1 VGTVNKGSLK
11 LSERAKRN
19 IEWIEKH
26 LPVPE
31 GRLVGQPVKLS
42 PAQRDWMEMIYGS
55 ATRTFICS
63 LPRKNG
69 KTSFSAMI
77 VLLHLVGPE
86 AVQSGQLYSAAQS
99 RDQAS
104 ILFSLAAK
112 MVRMSPTIS
121 EYVTVKDSAKQ
132 LVCHALGTVYKALS
146 ADASTAMG
154 LSPVLVIHDEL
165 GQVRGSRFDLYEAL
179 ETASAAQARPLSIVI
194 STQAANPDDLLSVL
208 IDDALKSHDER
219 VKCVLYA
226 VPDDK
231 DPFDIEQLKLAQPN
245 WHLMNHEE
253 IIRQMEEAKR
263 MPSREA
269 SFRNLI
275 ANQRVETFSPF
286 ISGAVWKS
294 CGDKPEPIGDN
305 IVFGGLDLSSR
316 ADLTAF
322 QLIWKTNNKWN
333 VQSHFWTP
341 KNGLIDRAKRDRT
354 PYDVWVNNGFLHV
367 TPGSTVDYEYVAEQI
382 IQIVSG
388 LNVKFIAYDRWRME
402 ILRKEFT
409 RNGVELPLVECGQ
422 GYKDMSPAIDT
433 LESELL
439 NGRLRHGMH
448 PVLTMCAANAI
459 VIKDQAGNRKIDKA
473 KSTGRIDGL
482 VALAMAFHAANMVE
496 ENDGDWDGF
505 LSNPVALKH

>member
-1 VGTVNKGSLK
+1 MGTVK
-11 LSERAKRN
+11 LSARAKRN
-19 IEWIEKH
+19 IEWIETH
-26 LPVPE
+26 LRVPE

-42 PAQRDWMEMIYGS
+42 PAQQDWMEMIYGS
-55 ATRTFICS
+55 PTRTFLCS

-69 KTSFSAMI
+69 KTSWSAMI
-77 VLLHLVGPE
+77 LLLHLVGPE

-104 ILFSLAAK
+104 ILHSLAAK

-132 LVCHALGTVYKALS
+132 IVCPALGTVYKALS

-154 LSPVLVIHDEL
+154 LSPVLVVHDEL

-179 ETASAAQARPLSIVI
+179 ETASAAQERPLSIVI

-208 IDDALKSHDER
+208 IDDALRSNDPR

-226 VPDDK
+226 VPDEANV
-231 DPFDIEQLKLAQPN
+231 FDIKEIEKAQPN
-245 WHLMNHEE
+245 WHLMNHDEVK
-253 IIRQMEEAKR
+253 RQMEEAQR

-275 ANQRVETFSPF
+275 ANQRVESFSPF
-286 ISGAVWKS
+286 ISGSIWKS
-294 CGDKPEPIGDN
+294 CGQNVQQLQDEF
-305 IVFGGLDLSSR
+305 VYGGLDLSAR

-322 QLIWKTNNKWN
+322 VMIYKVDGQWN
-333 VQSHFWTP
+333 VEPHFWTP
-341 KNGLIDRAKRDRT
+341 QAGLIERAKRDRT
-354 PYDVWVNNGFLHV
+354 PYDIWVKEGYLHV
-367 TPGSTVDYEYVAEQI
+367 TPGATVDYEYIAQEI
-382 IQIVSG
+382 IQIVESR
-388 LNVKFIAYDRWRME
+388 NVQKIAYDRWRMD

-409 RNGVELPLVECGQ
+409 KIGVELPLIECGQ
-422 GYKDMSPAIDT
+422 GYRDMSPAIDT

-459 VIKDQAGNRKIDKA
+459 VIKDQSGNRKLDKA
-473 KSTGRIDGL
+473 KSTGRIDGM
-482 VALAMAFHAANMVE
+482 VALAMAFHAANLVE
-496 ENDGDWDGF
+496 QDEGDWDGF
-505 LSNPVALKH
+505 LSNPIALTH

>member
-1 VGTVNKGSLK
+1 MAR
-11 LSERAKRN
+11 LSARAKRN
-19 IEWIEKH
+19 VEWIETH
-26 LPVPE
+26 LRVPE

-55 ATRTFICS
+55 PTRTFLCS

-69 KTSFSAMI
+69 KTSWSAMI
-77 VLLHLVGPE
+77 LLLHLVGPE

-104 ILFSLAAK
+104 ILHSLAAK

-132 LVCHALGTVYKALS
+132 IVCPALGTVYKALS

-154 LSPVLVIHDEL
+154 LSPALVVHDEL
-165 GQVRGSRFDLYEAL
+165 GQVRGPRFDLYEAL
-179 ETASAAQARPLSIVI
+179 ETASAAQERPLSIVI
-194 STQAANPDDLLSVL
+194 STQSAKPDDLLSIL
-208 IDDALKSHDER
+208 LEDGQKSHDPR

-231 DPFDIEQLKLAQPN
+231 DPFDKEELRKAQPN

-253 IIRQMEEAKR
+253 VYRQMEEAKR

-275 ANQRVETFSPF
+275 ANQMVESFSPF
-286 ISGAVWKS
+286 ISGSVWKS
-294 CGDKPEPIGDN
+294 CGDKIEPAESE
-305 IVFGGLDLSSR
+305 VVYCGLDLSAR

-322 QLIWKTNNKWN
+322 VMIWKTNNKWN
-333 VQSHFWTP
+333 IEPHFWTP
-341 KNGLIDRAKRDRT
+341 KNGIQDRAKRDRT
-354 PYDVWVNNGFLHV
+354 PYDIWVANGNLHV
-367 TPGSTVDYEYVAEQI
+367 TPGSTVDYEYVAKEIVEI
-382 IQIVSG
+382 IRSKDVSA
-388 LNVKFIAYDRWRME
+388 IAYDRWRMD

-409 RNGVELPLVECGQ
+409 NIGVELPLVECGQ

-439 NGRLRHGMH
+439 NGRIRHGMH
-448 PVLTMCAANAI
+448 PVLTMCAANSI
-459 VIKDQAGNRKIDKA
+459 VIQDQSGNRKLDKA
-473 KSTGRIDGL
+473 KSTGRIDGM
-482 VALAMAFHAANMVE
+482 VALAMAFHGANLMKEVE
-496 ENDGDWDGF
+496 SLYYQDTAFLENPIG
-505 LSNPVALKH
+505 A

>member
-1 VGTVNKGSLK
+1 MAK
-11 LSERAKRN
+11 LSDRAKRN
-19 IEWIEKH
+19 IEWIETH
-26 LPVPE
+26 LRVPE
-31 GRLVGQPVKLS
+31 GRLVGQSVKLS

-55 ATRTFICS
+55 PTRTFLCS

-69 KTSFSAMI
+69 KTSWSAMI
-77 VLLHLVGPE
+77 LLLHLVGPE

-104 ILFSLAAK
+104 ILHSLAAK
-112 MVRMSPTIS
+112 MVRMSSTIS

-132 LVCHALGTVYKALS
+132 IVCPSLGTVYKALS

-154 LSPVLVIHDEL
+154 LSPALVVHDEL
-165 GQVRGSRFDLYEAL
+165 GQVRGPRFDLYEAL
-179 ETASAAQARPLSIVI
+179 ETASAAQERPLSIVI
-194 STQAANPDDLLSVL
+194 STQAAKPDDLLSIL
-208 IDDALKSHDER
+208 IEDGKKSHDPR

-231 DPFDIEQLKLAQPN
+231 DPFDKEELRKAQPN

-253 IIRQMEEAKR
+253 VYRQMEEAKR

-275 ANQRVETFSPF
+275 ANQMVESFSPF
-286 ISGAVWKS
+286 ISGSVWKS
-294 CGDKPEPIGDN
+294 CGEEADPANKEL
-305 IVFGGLDLSSR
+305 VYCGLDLSSR

-322 QLIWKTNNKWN
+322 VMIWKTNDKWN
-333 VQSHFWTP
+333 VEPHFWTP
-341 KNGLIDRAKRDRT
+341 RNGLQDRAKRDRT
-354 PYDVWVNNGFLHV
+354 PYDVWIEQGYLRV
-367 TPGSTVDYEYVAEQI
+367 TPGSTVDYEYVAKEI
-382 IQIVSG
+382 LEILESK
-388 LNVKFIAYDRWRME
+388 NVDKIAYDRWRMD

-409 RNGVELPLVECGQ
+409 NIGVELPLVECGQ

-459 VIKDQAGNRKIDKA
+459 VVKDQSGNRKLDKV
-473 KSTGRIDGL
+473 KSTGRIDGM
-482 VALAMAFHAANMVE
+482 VALAMAFHGANSVNDFDE
-496 ENDGDWDGF
+496 ESFNDF
-505 LSNPVALKH
+505 LAKPIGI

>member
-1 VGTVNKGSLK
+1 MAR
-11 LSERAKRN
+11 LSARAKRN
-19 IEWIEKH
+19 IDWIETH
-26 LPVPE
+26 LRVPE

-55 ATRTFICS
+55 ATRTFLCS

-69 KTSFSAMI
+69 KTSWSAMI
-77 VLLHLVGPE
+77 LLLHLVGPE

-104 ILFSLAAK
+104 ILHSLAAK

-132 LVCHALGTVYKALS
+132 IVCPALGTVYKALS

-154 LSPVLVIHDEL
+154 LSPSLVVHDEL
-165 GQVRGSRFDLYEAL
+165 GQVRGPRFDLYEAL
-179 ETASAAQARPLSIVI
+179 ETASAAQERPLSIVI
-194 STQAANPDDLLSVL
+194 STQAANPDDLLSIL
-208 IDDALKSHDER
+208 LDDAIKSNDPR

-231 DPFDIEQLKLAQPN
+231 DPFDIENIKKAQPN
-245 WHLMNHEE
+245 WHLMNHDEVV
-253 IIRQMEEAKR
+253 RQMEEAKR

-275 ANQRVETFSPF
+275 ANQRVESFSPF
-286 ISGAVWKS
+286 ISGSVWKS
-294 CGDKPEPIGDN
+294 CGDKVDPLEDQVIYA
-305 IVFGGLDLSSR
+305 GLDLSSR

-322 QLIWKTNNKWN
+322 VMIYRTNGKWN
-333 VQSHFWTP
+333 VEPHFWTP
-341 KNGLIDRAKRDRT
+341 NNGLRERAQRDRT
-354 PYDVWVNNGFLHV
+354 PYDIWVREGFLHV
-367 TPGSTVDYEYVAEQI
+367 TPGATVDYEYVAQE
-382 IQIVSG
+382 IVNIAQSR
-388 LNVKFIAYDRWRME
+388 NVQKIAYDRWRMD
-402 ILRKEFT
+402 ILRKEFSKI
-409 RNGVELPLVECGQ
+409 GVELPITECGQ
-422 GYKDMSPAIDT
+422 GYRDMSPAIDT

-459 VIKDQAGNRKIDKA
+459 VIKDQSGNRKLDKA
-473 KSTGRIDGL
+473 KSTGRIDGM
-482 VALAMAFHAANMVE
+482 VALAMAFHAANLVE
-496 ENDGDWDGF
+496 QDEGDWDGF
-505 LSNPVALKH
+505 LSNPIALTH

>member
-1 VGTVNKGSLK
+1 MKKGSRK
-11 LSERAKRN
+11 LSARAIRN
-19 IEWIEKH
+19 IEWIETH
-26 LPVPE
+26 LRVPE

-42 PAQRDWMEMIYGS
+42 VAQRDWMEMIYGS
-55 ATRTFICS
+55 PTRTFICS

-69 KTSFSAMI
+69 KTAWSAMI
-77 VLLHLVGPE
+77 LLLHLVGPE

-104 ILFSLAAK
+104 ILHSLAAK
-112 MVRMSPTIS
+112 MVRMSQTIS

-132 LVCHALGTVYKALS
+132 IVCPALGTVYKALS

-154 LSPVLVIHDEL
+154 LSPSLVVHDEL
-165 GQVRGSRFDLYEAL
+165 GQVRGPRFDLYEAL
-179 ETASAAQARPLSIVI
+179 ETASAAQERPLSIVI
-194 STQAANPDDLLSVL
+194 STQAANPDDLLSIL
-208 IDDALKSHDER
+208 IDDALKSNDVR

-231 DPFDIEQLKLAQPN
+231 DPFDPEEIKKAQPN

-253 IIRQMEEAKR
+253 VLRQMEEAKR

-286 ISGAVWKS
+286 ISGSIWKS
-294 CGDKPEPIGDN
+294 CGERPEKVDDN
-305 IVFGGLDLSSR
+305 MVYVGLDLSSR

-322 QLIWKTNNKWN
+322 VMIYKTHGKWN
-333 VQSHFWTP
+333 VEPHFWTP
-341 KNGLIDRAKRDRT
+341 KMGLIDRAKRDRT
-354 PYDVWVNNGFLHV
+354 PYDIWVNEGFLHV
-367 TPGSTVDYEYVAEQI
+367 TPGATVDYEYVSNE
-382 IQIVSG
+382 IVSLIEG
-388 LNVKFIAYDRWRME
+388 LNVQKIAYDRWRMD
-402 ILRKEFT
+402 ILKKEFGKI
-409 RNGVELPLVECGQ
+409 GVELPLVECGQ

-448 PVLTMCAANAI
+448 PVLTMCAANSI
-459 VIKDQAGNRKIDKA
+459 VIKDQSGNRKLDKA

-482 VALAMAFHAANMVE
+482 VALAMAFHAANLVE
-496 ENDGDWDGF
+496 QDDGDWDGF
-505 LSNPVALKH
+505 LSNPIALRH